1 MSVFLCD
8 EFRRSRL
15 GLRRGR
21 GKVLRLL
28 VSRLGKTEIP
38 RRIFGGGLMLRLLAG
53 DRFALHGVAIAP
65 MIRATIPMT
74 AAPTVFCIRLGRA
87 LVEFFLRDQRLTVG
101 DRDLVVVWMD
111 FRKRQKAVAVAAV
124 VYKGRLK

>member
-8 EFRRSRL
+8 EFGRGRL
-15 GLRRGR
+15 GLRQGAE
-21 GKVLRLL
+21 KFCDLL
-28 VSRLGKTEIP
+28 VSRSPKPKSPSGY
-38 RRIFGGGLMLRLLAG
+38 FGGGLMLRLLAG

-87 LVEFFLRDQRLTVG
+87 LVEFFLRDQRLPVG

-124 VYKGRLK
+124 VDKGRLK